1 MKSIKE
7 YRQKKKHLFP
17 PKINESCERKCLQF
31 DLYKV
36 NEECT
41 LLNYSFKCHEKLSS
55 HKWIAL
61 HQIF

>member
-41 LLNYSFKCHEKLSS
+41 LLNYSFKCREKLSP
-55 HKWIAL
+55 L
-61 HQIF
+61 